1 MLSLRMT
8 TLKVNEPVPNVA
20 FNLRILLGSCSCWSA
35 EDVGGSPV
43 RVQDVVVPQHAA
55 YVVEERSAMRGI
67 NDIPERVRRG
77 GRRGTSAPPSRCL
90 ALGLVKAVHT

>member
-35 EDVGGSPV
+35 EDVGGSLV
-43 RVQDVVVPQHAA
+43 RVQDVVVP
-55 YVVEERSAMRGI
+55 
-67 NDIPERVRRG
+67 
-77 GRRGTSAPPSRCL
+77 
-90 ALGLVKAVHT
+90 